1 MATKKNGNGNGTC
14 QNSKCTNGNGKKV
27 QECTNKRQ
35 ALSQLRRKKWTTF
48 KFLNEKQKDFYDKLD
63 NNTITFCT
71 GPAGTG
77 KSFISI
83 YHALRQLASKEN
95 SIDGII
101 LCRPLITV
109 DNEGIGFLPGTLEDK
124 VDPYM
129 MAYWQ
134 IIEKLVGKAILHN
147 LVEGGVIKV
156 IPVAFFRGLS
166 IENKVILYDE
176 AQNSTSSAM
185 KSFLTR
191 IGYNSRMVIMG
202 DIKQTDRKGVT
213 GLQDAIERL
222 EGLSAVNSFEF
233 TNADIV
239 RHDLINSILERYE
252 VDDEK

>member
-1 MATKKNGNGNGTC
+1 MATKKNGNGNSCNSSTC
-14 QNSKCTNGNGKKV
+14 SGKKKV

-35 ALSQLRRKKWTTF
+35 ALSQLKRKKWTNF
-48 KFLNEKQKDFYDKLD
+48 KFLNQRQKDFYDQLQAYA
-63 NNTITFCT
+63 ITFCT

-83 YHALRQLASKEN
+83 YHALRELADKKN

-134 IIEKLVGKAILHN
+134 IIEKLVGKAVLHN

-191 IGYNSRMVIMG
+191 IGQNSKMVIMG

-213 GLQDAIERL
+213 GLQDAMERL
-222 EGLSAVNSFEF
+222 QGLSRVGSFEF
-233 TNADIV
+233 DNSDIV
-239 RHDLINSILERYE
+239 RHDLINHILERYE
-252 VDDEK
+252 IDPEK

>member
-1 MATKKNGNGNGTC
+1 MATKKNGNGSSTC
-14 QNSKCTNGNGKKV
+14 PKCTNGNGKKV

-35 ALSQLRRKKWTTF
+35 ALSQLKRKKWTTF
-48 KFLNEKQKDFYDKLD
+48 KFLNEKQREFYKQLEAY
-63 NNTITFCT
+63 TITFCT

-191 IGYNSRMVIMG
+191 IGHNSKMVIMG

-213 GLQDAIERL
+213 GLQDGMERL
-222 EGLSAVNSFEF
+222 KGLPKVSSFEF
-233 TNADIV
+233 TNDDIV
-239 RHDLINSILERYE
+239 RHDLINQILERYE
-252 VDDEK
+252 IDPEK